1 MFSKLQ
7 TNSLLTSDAL
17 KIIEEENREKSMN
30 ENGEL
35 NLINN
40 VINLIVEIN
49 TMIGRV
55 F

>member
-17 KIIEEENREKSMN
+17 KKIEEENQEKSMN